1 MPVVAFFLFFF
12 AYIVAAFYFTSL
24 PFSSILPD
32 SSSSPLVYSFSY
44 SPVKFFRWA
53 FTGLFFLFFFFFGVY
68 ELISS
73 SFPSCH
79 FPPPPFCSFTSIPS
93 SFLFEAF
100 SHVYIPRHQHPR
112 NEICR

>member
-53 FTGLFFLFFFFFGVY
+53 FTGLFFSFLFFFWRLRADFF
-68 ELISS
+68 LFSLL
-73 SFPSCH
+73 SFPSSSIL
-79 FPPPPFCSFTSIPS
+79 FFYFDSFFVFI
-93 SFLFEAF
+93 
-100 SHVYIPRHQHPR
+100 
-112 NEICR
+112 

>member
-1 MPVVAFFLFFF
+1 VPVVAFFLFFF

-53 FTGLFFLFFFFFGVY
+53 FTGLFFSFLFFWRLRADFFLFS
-68 ELISS
+68 LL
-73 SFPSCH
+73 SFPSSSIL
-79 FPPPPFCSFTSIPS
+79 FFYFDSFFVFI
-93 SFLFEAF
+93 
-100 SHVYIPRHQHPR
+100 
-112 NEICR
+112 